1 MGDLVKFPTHKI
13 RKPKTNLAAKQ
24 TKEKAQEIKENI
36 FIEQI
41 VESLTLNLI
50 HTLQENGVD
59 MKKVT
64 FLRDLAVVI
73 ESIKSLIKRDF
84 KKKHPMQSIT
94 DVLAKISVL
103 PDGKKVTDM
112 DYGKIFVSKKPR
124 DRCCRWRWI
133 YYALYLIKFF
143 LS

>member
-1 MGDLVKFPTHKI
+1 MGNVVMFPAHKV
-13 RKPKTNLAAKQ
+13 RKPKTPPSKQ
-24 TKEKAQEIKENI
+24 TEEQAKLIKEDI
-36 FIEQI
+36 FIEQL
-41 VESLTLNLI
+41 VEEFTLDFI
-50 HTLQENGVD
+50 HVLQENAIT
-59 MKKVT
+59 MKNET

-112 DYGKIFVSKKPR
+112 DYGKIFVSKKPK
-124 DRCCRWRWI
+124 
-133 YYALYLIKFF
+133 A
-143 LS
+143 

>member
-1 MGDLVKFPTHKI
+1 MDTPRTREEKKKVNNVVMFPAHKA
-13 RKPKTNLAAKQ
+13 RKPKTDLASKQ
-24 TKEKAQEIKENI
+24 SEEQASKIKEDI
-36 FIEQI
+36 FIEQL
-41 VESLTLNLI
+41 VEEFTLDFI
-50 HTLQENGVD
+50 HVLQENAIT
-59 MKKVT
+59 MKNET

-112 DYGKIFVSKKPR
+112 DYGKIFVSKKPN
-124 DRCCRWRWI
+124 
-133 YYALYLIKFF
+133 A
-143 LS
+143 

>member
-1 MGDLVKFPTHKI
+1 MDTPRTREEKKKMNNVVMFPAHKA
-13 RKPKTNLAAKQ
+13 RKPKTDLASKQ
-24 TKEKAQEIKENI
+24 SEEQASKIKEDL
-36 FIEQI
+36 FIEQL
-41 VESLTLNLI
+41 VEEFTLDFI
-50 HTLQENGVD
+50 HVLQENAIT
-59 MKKVT
+59 MKNET

-112 DYGKIFVSKKPR
+112 DYGKIFVSKKPK
-124 DRCCRWRWI
+124 
-133 YYALYLIKFF
+133 A
-143 LS
+143 

>member
-1 MGDLVKFPTHKI
+1 MFPAHKA
-13 RKPKTNLAAKQ
+13 RKPKTDSALKQ
-24 TKEKAQEIKENI
+24 TDEQAKLIKEDI
-36 FIEQI
+36 FIEQL
-41 VESLTLNLI
+41 VEEFTLDFI
-50 HTLQENGVD
+50 HVLQENAIT
-59 MKKVT
+59 MKNET

-112 DYGKIFVSKKPR
+112 DYGKIFVSKKPK
-124 DRCCRWRWI
+124 
-133 YYALYLIKFF
+133 A
-143 LS
+143 

>member
-1 MGDLVKFPTHKI
+1 MDTPRTREEKKKVNNVVMFPAHKA
-13 RKPKTNLAAKQ
+13 RKPKTDLASKQ
-24 TKEKAQEIKENI
+24 SEEQANKIKEDI
-36 FIEQI
+36 FIEQL
-41 VESLTLNLI
+41 VEEFTLDFI
-50 HTLQENGVD
+50 HVLQENAIT
-59 MKKVT
+59 MKNET

-112 DYGKIFVSKKPR
+112 DYGKIFVSKKPKV
-124 DRCCRWRWI
+124 D
-133 YYALYLIKFF
+133 K
-143 LS
+143 

>member
-1 MGDLVKFPTHKI
+1 MDTPRTRETKKKVNNVVMFPAHKA
-13 RKPKTNLAAKQ
+13 RKPKTDLASKQSEEDAK
-24 TKEKAQEIKENI
+24 KIKEDL
-36 FIEQI
+36 FIEQL
-41 VESLTLNLI
+41 VEEFTLDFI
-50 HTLQENGVD
+50 HVLQENAIT
-59 MKKVT
+59 MKNET

-112 DYGKIFVSKKPR
+112 DYGKIFVSKKPK
-124 DRCCRWRWI
+124 
-133 YYALYLIKFF
+133 A
-143 LS
+143 

>member
-1 MGDLVKFPTHKI
+1 MDTPRTREEKKKMNNVVMFPAHKA
-13 RKPKTNLAAKQ
+13 RKPKTDLASKQ
-24 TKEKAQEIKENI
+24 SEEQASKIKEDL
-36 FIEQI
+36 FIEQL
-41 VESLTLNLI
+41 VEEFTLDFI
-50 HTLQENGVD
+50 HVLQENAIT
-59 MKKVT
+59 MKNET

-112 DYGKIFVSKKPR
+112 DYGKIFVSKKPKV
-124 DRCCRWRWI
+124 D
-133 YYALYLIKFF
+133 K
-143 LS
+143 

>member
-1 MGDLVKFPTHKI
+1 MGNIVMFPAHKA
-13 RKPKTNLAAKQ
+13 RKPKTDLASKQ
-24 TKEKAQEIKENI
+24 SEEQATKIKEDL
-36 FIEQI
+36 FIEQL
-41 VESLTLNLI
+41 VEEFTLDFI
-50 HTLQENGVD
+50 HVLQENAIT
-59 MKKVT
+59 MKNET

-112 DYGKIFVSKKPR
+112 DYGKIFVSKKPK
-124 DRCCRWRWI
+124 
-133 YYALYLIKFF
+133 A
-143 LS
+143 